1 MSELEQHH
9 TKNNSKKYQI
19 GILINLVFIVIEFIF
34 AGIANSMALVT
45 DAVHNLADVLSLVI
59 SLIAIYLLQKK
70 PTKRHTY
77 GFYNTTIMSALVN
90 SLILFISLAAVI
102 WESVLRLTTQSNSD
116 HPMGWL
122 VAVVALSGVLI
133 NGLTAVL
140 MNGSQEL
147 NDRANFWHFFGDTLL
162 SVAVFVAGLVISL
175 TQWGWLDPVIS
186 IVAAAFILYESWNVL
201 KESFEMSTNAV
212 PRGLESSAI
221 EKYLLSFKQVK
232 AINDLHIWP
241 LSTTETALTAHLEID
256 AQADY
261 FETLD
266 QITTG
271 ISQEFAIGHV
281 TIQLET
287 CDKQHCEAKI

>member
-9 TKNNSKKYQI
+9 TKLNNKKYQI
-19 GILINLVFIVIEFIF
+19 GILINLVFIVAEFIF

-59 SLIAIYLLQKK
+59 SLIAIYLLKKK

-77 GFYNTTIMSALVN
+77 GFYNATIMSALVN
-90 SLILFISLAAVI
+90 SLILFLSLAAVI
-102 WESVLRLTTQSNSD
+102 WESVLRLLTPSASAQ
-116 HPMGWL
+116 PIGWL

-133 NGLTAVL
+133 NGLTALL

-162 SVAVFVAGLVISL
+162 SVAVFVAGIVISL
-175 TQWGWLDPVIS
+175 TKWSWLDPVIS

-201 KESFEMSTNAV
+201 KEAFEMSTNAV

-241 LSTTETALTAHLEID
+241 LSTTETALSAHLEVD
-256 AQADY
+256 EQADY
-261 FETLD
+261 FQTLD

-271 ISQEFAIGHV
+271 ISAEFAIGHV

-287 CDKQHCEAKI
+287 CDKEHCEAKI